1 MPPKLYR
8 VILLNYSSS
17 LFFRFNIVNAAR
29 AASPPTETV
38 PITPVTGL
46 FALPSDGLVLSGLLE
61 LSGFELSGVL
71 LSGVELSGSLESS
84 AGRASVST

>member
-17 LFFRFNIVNAAR
+17 LFFRFIIVNAAR
-29 AASPPTETV
+29 AASPPTDTV

-46 FALPSDGLVLSGLLE
+46 LVLPSDGLVLSGLLDE
-61 LSGFELSGVL
+61 LSGFELSGAE
-71 LSGVELSGSLESS
+71 LSGVELSGSLEST
-84 AGRASVST
+84 GRASVST